1 MSRGNLNLAD
11 GLQPYLDTN
20 YQQFG
25 GYTFY
30 TECLTT
36 GKSDSYIARKY
47 QRTRQAVGAW
57 RVQYLVEQGVNV
69 NG

>member
-20 YQQFG
+20 YGLYG
-25 GYTFY
+25 GYTAY
-30 TECLTT
+30 VEYLTT

-57 RVQYLVEQGVNV
+57 RLRYLMEQGVNV
-69 NG
+69 NE